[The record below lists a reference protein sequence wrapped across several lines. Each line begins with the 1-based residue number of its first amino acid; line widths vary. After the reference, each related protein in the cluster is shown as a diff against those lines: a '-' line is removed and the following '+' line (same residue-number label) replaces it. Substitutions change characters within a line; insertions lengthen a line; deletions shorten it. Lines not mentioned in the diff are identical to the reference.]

1 MDSDQSFN
9 VTLRMFDNHV
19 NLLEILH
26 GKPAMAT
33 VSLFSGGFFT
43 GRPQTHDHSSLLG
56 MRLKNQGQSSSPLK
70 LHLRHTPDGYNLIIK
85 NTGEH
90 ENKLIGKRWLEVLG
104 AQDSG
109 TDDPMLFTLVDHQ
122 NNAITRQNIS
132 TPHLPVSFMTK
143 NKKYI
148 GGLKVRGSPYIYLA
162 ETEEK
167 SKVTFILSVL

>member
-1 MDSDQSFN
+1 MDSDQSFSA
-9 VTLRMFDNHV
+9 TLRMFDSHV

-56 MRLKNQGQSSSPLK
+56 MRPKGQNLSAAALK
-70 LHLRHTPDGYNLIIK
+70 LHFRHTSDGYSLVIK

-90 ENKLIGKRWLEVLG
+90 DNKFIGKRWLEVLG

-122 NNAITRQNIS
+122 NNAITLKNIS
-132 TPHLPVSFMTK
+132 SPHLPVSLMTEK
-143 NKKYI
+143 KKYI

-162 ETEEK
+162 ETEK
-167 SKVTFILSVL
+167 TAKATFILSIL

>member
-1 MDSDQSFN
+1 MDRDQSFN
-9 VTLRMFDNHV
+9 ATLRMFDRHV

-56 MRLKNQGQSSSPLK
+56 MRPKGQNLSATPLK
-70 LHLRHTPDGYNLIIK
+70 LHFRHTNDGYSLVIK

-90 ENKLIGKRWLEVLG
+90 DNKLIGKRWLEVLG

-109 TDDPMLFTLVDHQ
+109 TDDPMFFTLVDHQ
-122 NNAITRQNIS
+122 NNAITLKNIF
-132 TPHLPVSFMTK
+132 TPHLPVSLMTE
-143 NKKYI
+143 NKKHI

>member
-1 MDSDQSFN
+1 MDRDQSFN
-9 VTLRMFDNHV
+9 ATLRMFDNHV

-56 MRLKNQGQSSSPLK
+56 MRPKNQGQSSNPLK
-70 LHLRHTPDGYNLIIK
+70 LHLRHTPNGYKLVIK

-132 TPHLPVSFMTK
+132 TQRIESSRLALYLSRRDRRKIESNIHPECSLK
-143 NKKYI
+143 NMSI
-148 GGLKVRGSPYIYLA
+148 SLWR
-162 ETEEK
+162 ED
-167 SKVTFILSVL
+167 